1 VGSGIDVLQDVS
13 KTDLVKLLDLA
24 PEHYAA
30 VLGAYPR
37 NRQRKL
43 KAELAKLAKRE
54 FTRERGKT
62 YRFPGKKSA
71 RGLFGMAFE
80 AVKAGKAP
88 VLTNSFAIDVRVF
101 LPDVPEAFCRTF
113 ALQQLAQRLDRLT
126 LLNAKAA
133 ELKAAG
139 TSAFDIHAE
148 LSHIWETGSVR
159 PPRVVKTVELPPE
172 DSKNR
177 IKHAVKYC
185 GEVIWPHDSLKHVT
199 YQDLNMGWHIADHW
213 LKRLEVATPLKPNE
227 LLVEIMHLIQD
238 LRAASSLTGVTDVMT
253 VCVSAYAKRNQRRDK
268 ADLSNGMPPGRPR

>member
-1 VGSGIDVLQDVS
+1 M
-13 KTDLVKLLDLA
+13 KLLDLA

-30 VLGAYPR
+30 VLGAYPV

-62 YRFPGKKSA
+62 YRFPGRKSA
-71 RGLFGMAFE
+71 RELFGMAFE

-113 ALQQLAQRLDRLT
+113 TLPQLAQRLDRLA

-133 ELKAAG
+133 ELKAVG

-148 LSHIWETGSVR
+148 LSHIWETGAVR

-177 IKHAVKYC
+177 IKHTVKYC
-185 GEVIWPHDSLKHVT
+185 GEVIWPHDSLKYVT

-253 VCVSAYAKRNQRRDK
+253 MCVSAYAKRNQRRDK
-268 ADLSNGMPPGRPR
+268 AELSDGMPPGRPR